1 MKRPREG
8 AKENQN
14 VKRQATLSSF
24 IIKPKLPAFFHLN
37 HSSKENTFKA
47 TFADDRQSTNTT
59 QGFETK
65 IYWQGKDTQITLT
78 TNIRNGTFED
88 QDIWQ
93 QKCKLLSQSIQA
105 DEKKHFERL
114 ETMFLEAVDKNDS
127 STAQSAAAAMACFE
141 RDWSGSP
148 VNGLRRFLNIV
159 STLDIGKDNQTHYAV
174 LVWLQCAETKGFMVT
189 SDCVDYLLSYVDKII
204 HRKPIDNN
212 TISLSDDAPKRQPK
226 PTLDRILL
234 LKDKGI
240 EIRDFLLA
248 MHIRSEYLS
257 SRQGELI
264 KIGATSS
271 VNVLTIL
278 RTLRRSLSDAV
289 NGCELVFEHS
299 FQ

>member
-24 IIKPKLPAFFHLN
+24 LIKPKLPAYFHLN

-47 TFADDRQSTNTT
+47 TFADVHQSSSTT
-59 QGFETK
+59 QGFEAK
-65 IYWQGKDTQITLT
+65 IYWQGNDTQITLT

-93 QKCKLLSQSIQA
+93 QKCKLLSSSIRA
-105 DEKKHFERL
+105 DEKKHFEKL

-148 VNGLRRFLNIV
+148 VNGLRRFLHIV
-159 STLDIGKDNQTHYAV
+159 STLDIDKDNQTHYAV

-189 SDCVDYLLSYVDKII
+189 SDCVDYLLSYVEKVT

-212 TISLSDDAPKRQPK
+212 VTSLPDAVPKRQPK

-240 EIRDFLLA
+240 EIRDLLLA

-264 KIGATSS
+264 QNEAAPR
-271 VNVLTIL
+271 VNVLTIF
-278 RTLRRSLSDAV
+278 RTLKEIA
-289 NGCELVFEHS
+289 
-299 FQ
+299 